1 MAIELVP
8 QQPTKGFGDY
18 SNLFYGR
25 SKIGKSSLV
34 YSLYNKEVF
43 FIFTEKRY
51 QHLVGAYLRYCPN
64 WAAIKKTLRDLD
76 NPTNRSQIKYICIDT
91 VDRAFPMCEE
101 FVLGK
106 FGEEDFG
113 NVEWSKDYSALKK
126 EWFSVMTK
134 IERMG
139 YIPQFVSHEV
149 TKTEKRLVKDGLT
162 PELEGKEKKKDKKTG
177 AIYVEYE
184 TKTPNIKDKYLDI
197 LTSMVDNIV
206 HLDLISDEQGER
218 RVAQFR
224 ETLLYQA
231 GCTLKYMPDEVAM
244 DAESIKGAF
253 NTALEQE
260 LGADFEL
267 VEDTAEVQLMP
278 FEEVKEALKELGKA
292 LIDAGQ
298 KDQLNKLVAH
308 HLGEGNSVSKATKAQ
323 IQQLNDLYDKLKS
336 L

>member
-1 MAIELVP
+1 MAIELIP
-8 QQPTKGFGDY
+8 QQPTKDFGGY

-25 SKIGKSSLV
+25 SKLGKSSLV
-34 YSLYNKEVF
+34 YSLYKQEVF

-76 NPTNRSQIKYICIDT
+76 NPTNKSQIKYICIDT

-106 FGEEDFG
+106 FGQEDFG
-113 NVEWSKDYSALKK
+113 NVEWSKDYSSLKK

-162 PELEGKEKKKDKKTG
+162 AELEGKEKKKDKKTG

-184 TKTPNIKDKYLDI
+184 TKTPNLKDKYLDI
-197 LTSMVDNIV
+197 LTSMVDNII
-206 HLDLISDEQGER
+206 HLDLISDDQGER

-231 GCTLKYMPDEVAM
+231 GCTLAYMPNEVSM
-244 DAESIKGAF
+244 DAESIKEAF
-253 NTALEQE
+253 NGALVQE
-260 LGADFEL
+260 LG
-267 VEDTAEVQLMP
+267 EDYQLMEDQAEVQLIP
-278 FEEVKEALKELGKA
+278 FEEVKEALKVIGKR
-292 LIDAGQ
+292 LIDEG
-298 KDQLNKLVAH
+298 KKEKLNKLVIR
-308 HLGEGNSVSKATKAQ
+308 HLGEGNSVSKATEEQ
-323 IQQLNDLYDKLKS
+323 IEQLNTLYDELKS